1 MQINVPYNPPIT
13 LPVSGSGGCVV
24 DVRGMVIAT
33 CPNSQVADALA
44 NIINDYANDRGLM
57 LPPMSACFPYGAP
70 EPGQRNA
77 DDMGYP
83 PPAKKPR

>member
-13 LPVSGSGGCVV
+13 LPVAGSGGCVV

-57 LPPMSACFPYGAP
+57 LPPTSAPPHCDWLYGFDRAASP
-70 EPGQRNA
+70 QEGNDQ
-77 DDMGYP
+77 
-83 PPAKKPR
+83 